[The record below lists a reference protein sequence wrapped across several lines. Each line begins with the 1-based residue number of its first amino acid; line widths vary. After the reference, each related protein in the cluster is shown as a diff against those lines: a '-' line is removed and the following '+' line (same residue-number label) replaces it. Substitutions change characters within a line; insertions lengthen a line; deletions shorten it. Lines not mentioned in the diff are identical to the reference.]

1 MKMKKVTVAVIG
13 GYHGKAILNQGKKL
27 GVDVIHHDGLSHRK
41 KEMYNIVKK
50 ADSVVIILN
59 TCGHTAQ
66 DFIKEACK
74 ESNTPIVFSKSSG
87 ASSVIRQAMNCVSVA
102 A

>member
-1 MKMKKVTVAVIG
+1 MKKTTVAVIG

-27 GVDVIHHDGLSHRK
+27 GVDVIYHDGLSHRK
-41 KEMYNIVKK
+41 KEMYNIAKK
-50 ADSVVIILN
+50 ADSVVVILN
-59 TCGHTAQ
+59 ACGHTVQ

-74 ESNTPIVFSKSSG
+74 ELDTPIVFSKSSG
-87 ASSVIRQAMNCVSVA
+87 ASSVIRQGMECVSSVA